1 MQWVMMSMQ
10 VTRQLGPPAQAAPT
24 ATPPQPQT
32 PCVHSSP
39 SRDMAVNT
47 DTDLGGL
54 EGLMMRTDSDAADPF
69 SQSLHSSLD
78 LHSLPQ
84 FSHSTPGQQGSGQGS
99 AQQQGTSDSHLASSN
114 TLLYPQQQ
122 QQAMHSHRTPS
133 QQSGLQ
139 TQHTQQGGISPV
151 PSQPQPIFFQGQWFT
166 PAPVDFV
173 PPPHLTPDPRQV
185 GSHIP
190 QHLAQPQQWPLQ
202 EQQHQQQMQYEQLQ
216 QRQYPQPQ
224 EQQQR
229 QYEQLQQR
237 EYPQPQQQDQQQQMW
252 QQRQQQR
259 SGLPGQQ
266 EAHQSGAWSPDTQA
280 GHFESPTFR
289 DGAVKQ
295 LSPGPSGR
303 TWSPT
308 ASAVT
313 RLTLP
318 SSQPATVQ
326 PKVCIIMMIVMITM
340 CASQG

>member
-1 MQWVMMSMQ
+1 MSVQ
-10 VTRQLGPPAQAAPT
+10 ITRQLGPPAQAAPP

-32 PCVHSSP
+32 PSVHSSP

-54 EGLMMRTDSDAADPF
+54 EGLMMRTDSDVADPF

-78 LHSLPQ
+78 LQSLPQ
-84 FSHSTPGQQGSGQGS
+84 LSHSTPGQQGSGQGS
-99 AQQQGTSDSHLASSN
+99 AQQHVTSDSHLASSN

-122 QQAMHSHRTPS
+122 QQQQAMHRRGAPS

-139 TQHTQQGGISPV
+139 TQHAQQGGISPV

-173 PPPHLTPDPRQV
+173 PPPHLAPNPQQV
-185 GSHIP
+185 GLHTP
-190 QHLAQPQQWPLQ
+190 QHLAQPQQWPPQ
-202 EQQHQQQMQYEQLQ
+202 EQQHQQQVQ

-224 EQQQR
+224 QQHQQQQR

-237 EYPQPQQQDQQQQMW
+237 EYPQPQQQDPQQQMW
-252 QQRQQQR
+252 QQQQQQR
-259 SGLPGQQ
+259 SGLQGQQ
-266 EAHQSGAWSPDTQA
+266 EAQQSGAWSADTQ
-280 GHFESPTFR
+280 GGQFESPTFR

-303 TWSPT
+303 AWSPT

-318 SSQPATVQ
+318 KSQPAAAP
-326 PKVCIIMMIVMITM
+326 PKVCTIMT
-340 CASQG
+340 